1 MKLRLLLL
9 APCLLLVSCG
19 PTVWNDSNKYGQ
31 PRTIV
36 VMGFA
41 SKYKSA
47 AVVTKNK
54 DVTTEIIVEEMD
66 GTEVIKTLSGDI
78 VTAKSVDAYYG
89 HENQKVTTD
98 GKVKINDSNNALK
111 GKISDNE
118 KAVATENFVEPES

>member
-1 MKLRLLLL
+1 MKALLLFC
-9 APCLLLVSCG
+9 AVSLTACG

-41 SKYKSA
+41 SKFKSA

-54 DVTTEIIVEEMD
+54 DVTTEVIVEEMD
-66 GTEVIKTLSGDI
+66 GTEVIKTVSGDI
-78 VTAKSVDAYYG
+78 VTAKGVDAYYG
-89 HENQKVTTD
+89 HENTKVKTD
-98 GKVKINDSNNALK
+98 GKVKINQSNNDLK

-118 KAVATENFVEPES
+118 KETAIQNFEPQAP